1 MWLKS
6 HICSIF
12 YYYYRTIEITDWYNS
27 ASVGAKVQNTT
38 GMFLWDN
45 GSQEGFNDNIV
56 TRAPVDGENCVTIKN
71 AKAGGLYRPQS
82 CDVNKRFICE
92 RDY

>member
-1 MWLKS
+1 
-6 HICSIF
+6 
-12 YYYYRTIEITDWYNS
+12 
-27 ASVGAKVQNTT
+27 
-38 GMFLWDN
+38 MFLWDN